1 MECIQRTLKKKRK
14 EKYKAKLFSHVS
26 EFFAHVMK
34 RTNIDFYYWRY
45 NLFLLDYL

>member
-26 EFFAHVMK
+26 EFLH
-34 RTNIDFYYWRY
+34 IS
-45 NLFLLDYL
+45 